1 MGELK
6 RVRSAENQA
15 LKCFCAMDTM
25 MQRET
30 IALENRVKSI
40 KNGWRDYRMLQAVM
54 RNLREKIYD
63 TIPPEQVQTIERN
76 LSTMEFR
83 IGAAQVGGVTDYV
96 YIALPDLVTLV
107 KYAKQNECFACSKTF
122 MEARKCELRKSL
134 DHWTTH
140 NMEEVDGCAY
150 REASLL

>member
-1 MGELK
+1 MELK

-15 LKCFCAMDTM
+15 LKCFCAMDSM
-25 MQRET
+25 MQRDT
-30 IALENRVKSI
+30 MALEGRVRSI
-40 KNGWRDYRMLQAVM
+40 KNGWRDYRMLQSVM

-83 IGAAQVGGVTDYV
+83 IGAARVATDDDYV
-96 YIALPDLVTLV
+96 YIKLPDLVTLV
-107 KYAKQNECFACSKTF
+107 RYAKQNECFACDKDKQ
-122 MEARKCELRKSL
+122 EARKCDLRKCL
-134 DHWTTH
+134 DSWTTH

>member
-30 IALENRVKSI
+30 IALS
-40 KNGWRDYRMLQAVM
+40 
-54 RNLREKIYD
+54 
-63 TIPPEQVQTIERN
+63 
-76 LSTMEFR
+76 
-83 IGAAQVGGVTDYV
+83 
-96 YIALPDLVTLV
+96 DLVTLV
-107 KYAKQNECFACSKTF
+107 KCAKQNECFACSKTF